1 MDNLTRFKKAIQWE
15 PIDRILTYDFLDNRQ
30 ILIEH
35 GGYDPS
41 RSYSFEELI
50 EVNCRAW
57 KKIGVDVTRSVHDPV
72 NHWMG
77 AKITNWIR
85 FFGVDPD
92 DWEVEQ
98 AGETAWISKR
108 PFKTIKELEKHM
120 PQMPR
125 YE

>member
-98 AGETAWISKR
+98 AG
-108 PFKTIKELEKHM
+108 
-120 PQMPR
+120 
-125 YE
+125 